1 MSLVAPFTGLRPA
14 PGRAAEVLAPPYDVL
29 DRDEA
34 AALAAGRPC
43 SFLHLSRAEIG
54 LAPDLDPHDPAV
66 YARAAAKFAEL
77 CAGGVLVRDPRS
89 CYYVWR
95 LSRGDHTQT
104 GVVVAAALDAYRTG
118 RIRRHELTLAEKEDD
133 RLRQI
138 AALGAQTGPAYLI
151 HLPDPVIDE
160 TLARAAEG
168 EPAVDCTIAGGDWD
182 GVRHQLWV
190 LSDPAAVA
198 RLTGAFEAQERLYI
212 ADGHHRSAAA
222 ARVAAQAP
230 PGPGAAGGRFL
241 AVSFPAD
248 QLRVLAVH
256 RLVADL
262 AGRNPLAFLH
272 ELATC
277 GTLVPSREPV
287 APVRPGEF
295 GVYLNRAWYR
305 LILAPDPD
313 PADPAAVLDVRLLQD
328 RVLAPLLG
336 IEDPRADPRLGF
348 VGGARGLKGLTAQV
362 DCGDWRLG
370 IALHPAALSDL
381 FAIADAG
388 VVMPPKCTWFEPKL
402 ADGMVSLLLDDA
414 CRRESA

>member
-1 MSLVAPFTGLRPA
+1 MSLVAPFCGLRPA

-34 AALAAGRPC
+34 AALAAGRPS

-77 CAGGVLVRDPRS
+77 CAGGVLVRDPRP

-95 LSRGDHTQT
+95 LSRGDHAQT
-104 GVVVAAALDAYRTG
+104 GVAVAAALDAYRAG
-118 RIRRHELTLAEKEDD
+118 RIRRHEVTLADKEDD
-133 RLRQI
+133 RVRQI
-138 AALGAQTGPAYLI
+138 TALGAQTGPAYLI

-160 TLARAAEG
+160 TLARAAAG
-168 EPAVDCTIAGGDWD
+168 EPVADCTIADGDWD

-230 PGPGAAGGRFL
+230 QEPGAAGGRFL

-262 AGRNPLAFLH
+262 AGRNTPAFLH
-272 ELATC
+272 ELAAC

-287 APVRPGEF
+287 APACSGEF
-295 GVYLNRAWYR
+295 GVYLDHAWYR
-305 LILAPDPD
+305 LTLEPD
-313 PADPAAVLDVRLLQD
+313 PAPDADDPAAVLDVRLLQD
-328 RVLAPLLG
+328 RVLEPLLG
-336 IEDPRADPRLGF
+336 IEDPRQDPRLGF
-348 VGGARGLKGLTAQV
+348 VGGARGLAGLTAQV

-370 IALHPAALSDL
+370 FALHPAALSDL
-381 FAIADAG
+381 FAVADAG
-388 VVMPPKCTWFEPKL
+388 AVMPPKCTWFEPKL
-402 ADGMVSLLLDDA
+402 ADGMVSLLLP
-414 CRRESA
+414 